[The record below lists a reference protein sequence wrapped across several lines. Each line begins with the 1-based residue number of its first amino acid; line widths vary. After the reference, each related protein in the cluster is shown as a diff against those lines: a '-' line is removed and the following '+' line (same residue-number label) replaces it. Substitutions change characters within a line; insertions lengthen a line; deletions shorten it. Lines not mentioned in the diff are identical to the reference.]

1 MTIEP
6 KSAAW
11 LETIEWSDWTSA
23 SSKTAPYIQLPFAP
37 DSMPMI
43 AGDVN
48 PSVMPKSRGAR
59 AAMSAIRIATLSLPA
74 IILLLLEVAESSRLA
89 SAASMSGCQAG
100 VRRGDVAGAC
110 EVRERKERTFE
121 SAVPP
126 PTPFPHNARTDK
138 SQEASSPAKTVSLE
152 TH

>member
-74 IILLLLEVAESSRLA
+74 IILLLLAVAESSKLA

-100 VRRGDVAGAC
+100 VRRGDVVGRTEGERGGC
-110 EVRERKERTFE
+110 E
-121 SAVPP
+121 
-126 PTPFPHNARTDK
+126 
-138 SQEASSPAKTVSLE
+138 
-152 TH
+152 